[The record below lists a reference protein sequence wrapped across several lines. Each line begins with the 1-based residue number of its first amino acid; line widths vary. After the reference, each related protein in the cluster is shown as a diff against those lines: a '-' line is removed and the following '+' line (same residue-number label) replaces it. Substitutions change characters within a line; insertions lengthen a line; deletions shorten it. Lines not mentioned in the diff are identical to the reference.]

1 MKDICKIFKIM
12 KGKILIVGGYGAV
25 GSSIAERLMKVYPHQ
40 IIIAGRSFSKA
51 QAKAEQLQNKVI
63 PQQLDIN
70 NFNDFSILND
80 VELVIMCLDQQNIDF
95 VEHCIYK
102 GISYID
108 ISADYQNLQ
117 KIEKLHCLAEQN
129 NSTVVLSVGLAPGIT
144 NLLAQYV
151 VSQMKNVE
159 SIDIFV
165 LLGLGEKHGD
175 HAYRWTFDNLDS
187 NYILKIHDEEKTM
200 KSFTKP
206 LKTNLS
212 GNRNFYLFN
221 FSDQHVL
228 LNTLDVPKVQTRMAF
243 DVEWFTEVTAFLRK
257 LNITRLFRNKKVQN
271 LAIQSFKNL
280 PMGTDI
286 FGVKVI
292 GKDKN
297 GNSKGVSV
305 TGNNEGRITASVAA
319 EIAVLVLNEDFPKGV
334 FHSHQLVKDIPT
346 FLKKLKNYDL
356 GFQLNL

>member
-1 MKDICKIFKIM
+1 MKR
-12 KGKILIVGGYGAV
+12 KILIVGGYGAV

-51 QAKAEQLQNKVI
+51 QAKAEEFQNKVI
-63 PQQLDIN
+63 PQQLDVN
-70 NFNDFSILND
+70 NLKNFSVLNE
-80 VELVIMCLDQQNIDF
+80 VELVIMCLDQQNTDF
-95 VEHCIYK
+95 VEYCISK
-102 GISYID
+102 GISYLD

-117 KIEKLHCLAEQN
+117 EIEKLHCLAEQN

-151 VSQMKNVE
+151 VSQMENVE
-159 SIDIFV
+159 SIDVFV

-175 HAYRWTFDNLDS
+175 HAYRWTFDNVDS
-187 NYILKIHDEEKTM
+187 NYTLKIDDEEKNI
-200 KSFTKP
+200 KSFTQP

-243 DVEWFTEVTAFLRK
+243 DVEWFTDLTAFLRK
-257 LNITRLFRNKKVQN
+257 LRITKLFKNKKVQD
-271 LAIQSFKNL
+271 LAIQSFKNF

-305 TGNNEGRITASVAA
+305 TGNNEGQITASVAA
-319 EIAVLVLNEDFPKGV
+319 EIAILVLNEDLPKGV
-334 FHSHQLVKDIPT
+334 FHSHQLLKDIPT
-346 FLKKLKNYDL
+346 FLNKLKNDDS

>member
-1 MKDICKIFKIM
+1 MKR
-12 KGKILIVGGYGAV
+12 KILIVGGYGAV

-51 QAKAEQLQNKVI
+51 QAKAEEFQNKVI
-63 PQQLDIN
+63 PQQLDVN
-70 NFNDFSILND
+70 NLKDFSVLNE
-80 VELVIMCLDQQNIDF
+80 VELVIMCLDQQNTDF
-95 VEHCIYK
+95 VEYCISK
-102 GISYID
+102 GISYLD

-117 KIEKLHCLAEQN
+117 EIEKLHCLAEQN

-151 VSQMKNVE
+151 VSQMQNVE

-175 HAYRWTFDNLDS
+175 NAYRWTFDNVDS
-187 NYILKIHDEEKTM
+187 NYTLKIHDEEKTI
-200 KSFTKP
+200 KSFTQP

-243 DVEWFTEVTAFLRK
+243 DVEWFTELTAFLRK
-257 LNITRLFRNKKVQN
+257 LRITRLFRNKKVQDF
-271 LAIQSFKNL
+271 AIQSFKNF
-280 PMGTDI
+280 PMGTDV

-292 GKDKN
+292 AKDKN

-305 TGNNEGRITASVAA
+305 KGNNEGRITASVAV
-319 EIAVLVLNEDFPKGV
+319 EIAVLVLNENLPKGV
-334 FHSHQLVKDIPT
+334 FHSHQLVKDIPV
-346 FLKKLKNYDL
+346 FLNKLKNYDS

>member
-1 MKDICKIFKIM
+1 MKR
-12 KGKILIVGGYGAV
+12 KILIVGGYGVV
-25 GSSIAERLMKVYPHQ
+25 GSFIAECLMKMYPHQ
-40 IIIAGRSFSKA
+40 VIIAGRSFSKA
-51 QAKAEQLQNKVI
+51 QAKAEEFQNKVI

-70 NFNDFSILND
+70 NLKDFSVLNE
-80 VELVIMCLDQQNIDF
+80 VELVIMCLDQQNTDF
-95 VEHCIYK
+95 VEYCISK

-151 VSQMKNVE
+151 VSQMQNVE

-175 HAYRWTFDNLDS
+175 HAYRWTFDNVDS
-187 NYILKIHDEEKTM
+187 NYTLKIHDEEKTL
-200 KSFTKP
+200 KSFTQP

-212 GNRNFYLFN
+212 GSRNFYLFN

-243 DVEWFTEVTAFLRK
+243 DVEWFTELTAFLRK
-257 LNITRLFRNKKVQN
+257 LRITRLFRNKKVQDF
-271 LAIQSFKNL
+271 AIQSFKNF
-280 PMGTDI
+280 PMGSDV

-292 GKDKN
+292 AKDKN
-297 GNSKGVSV
+297 GNSKSVSV
-305 TGNNEGRITASVAA
+305 KGNNEGRITAFVAA
-319 EIAVLVLNEDFPKGV
+319 EIAVLVLNENLPKGV
-334 FHSHQLVKDIPT
+334 FHSHQLVKDIPV
-346 FLKKLKNYDL
+346 FLNKLKNYDS

>member
-1 MKDICKIFKIM
+1 MKR
-12 KGKILIVGGYGAV
+12 KILIVGGYGAV
-25 GSSIAERLMKVYPHQ
+25 GSSIAERLMKVYPHH

-51 QAKAEQLQNKVI
+51 QAKAEEFQNKVI
-63 PQQLDIN
+63 PQQLDVN
-70 NFNDFSILND
+70 NLKDFSVLNE
-80 VELVIMCLDQQNIDF
+80 VELVIMCLDQQNTDF
-95 VEHCIYK
+95 VEYCISK
-102 GISYID
+102 GISYLD

-117 KIEKLHCLAEQN
+117 EIEKLHCLAEQN

-151 VSQMKNVE
+151 VSQMQNVE

-175 HAYRWTFDNLDS
+175 HAYRWTFDNVDS
-187 NYILKIHDEEKTM
+187 NYTLKIHDEEKTL
-200 KSFTKP
+200 KSFTQP

-243 DVEWFTEVTAFLRK
+243 DVEWFTELTAFLRK
-257 LNITRLFRNKKVQN
+257 LRITRLFRNKKVQGF
-271 LAIQSFKNL
+271 AIQSFKNF
-280 PMGTDI
+280 PMGTDV

-292 GKDKN
+292 AKDKN

-305 TGNNEGRITASVAA
+305 KGNNEGRITASVAA
-319 EIAVLVLNEDFPKGV
+319 EIAVLVLDENLPKGV
-334 FHSHQLVKDIPT
+334 FHSHQLVKDIPV
-346 FLKKLKNYDL
+346 FLNRLKNYDS
-356 GFQLNL
+356 GFQINIQ

>member
-1 MKDICKIFKIM
+1 MKR
-12 KGKILIVGGYGAV
+12 KILIVGGYGAV

-40 IIIAGRSFSKA
+40 IIIAGRIFSKA
-51 QAKAEQLQNKVI
+51 QAKAEEFQNKVI
-63 PQQLDIN
+63 PQQLDVN
-70 NFNDFSILND
+70 NLKDFSVLNE
-80 VELVIMCLDQQNIDF
+80 VELVIMCLDQQNTDF
-95 VEHCIYK
+95 VEYCISK

-151 VSQMKNVE
+151 VSQMQNVE

-175 HAYRWTFDNLDS
+175 HAYRWTFDNVDS
-187 NYILKIHDEEKTM
+187 NYTLKIHDEEKTL
-200 KSFTKP
+200 KSFTQP

-243 DVEWFTEVTAFLRK
+243 DVEWFTELTAFLRK
-257 LNITRLFRNKKVQN
+257 LRITRFFRNKKVKDF
-271 LAIQSFKNL
+271 AIQSFKNF
-280 PMGTDI
+280 PMGTDV

-292 GKDKN
+292 AKDKN
-297 GNSKGVSV
+297 GNSKSV
-305 TGNNEGRITASVAA
+305 IVKGNNEGRITASVAA
-319 EIAVLVLNEDFPKGV
+319 EIAVLVLDENLPKGV
-334 FHSHQLVKDIPT
+334 FHSHQLVKDIPV
-346 FLKKLKNYDL
+346 FLNKLKNYDS

>member
-1 MKDICKIFKIM
+1 M
-12 KGKILIVGGYGAV
+12 KGKILIVGGYGVV
-25 GSSIAERLMKVYPHQ
+25 GSFIAECLMKMYPHQ
-40 IIIAGRSFSKA
+40 VIIAGRSFSKA
-51 QAKAEQLQNKVI
+51 QAKAEEFQNKVI

-70 NFNDFSILND
+70 NLKDFSVLNE
-80 VELVIMCLDQQNIDF
+80 VELVIMCLDQQNTDF
-95 VEHCIYK
+95 VEYCISK

-117 KIEKLHCLAEQN
+117 EIEKLHCLAEQN

-151 VSQMKNVE
+151 VSQMQNVE

-175 HAYRWTFDNLDS
+175 HAYRWTFDNVDS
-187 NYILKIHDEEKTM
+187 NYTLKIHDEEKTL
-200 KSFTKP
+200 KSFTQP

-243 DVEWFTEVTAFLRK
+243 DVKWFTELTAFLRK
-257 LNITRLFRNKKVQN
+257 LRITRLFRNKKVQDF
-271 LAIQSFKNL
+271 AIQSFKNF
-280 PMGTDI
+280 PMGTDV

-292 GKDKN
+292 AKDKN

-305 TGNNEGRITASVAA
+305 KGNNEGRITASVAA
-319 EIAVLVLNEDFPKGV
+319 EIAVLVLSKNLPKGV
-334 FHSHQLVKDIPT
+334 FHSHQLVKNIPM
-346 FLKKLKNYDL
+346 FLNRLKNYDS
-356 GFQLNL
+356 GFQINIQ

>member
-1 MKDICKIFKIM
+1 MKR
-12 KGKILIVGGYGAV
+12 KILIVGGYGAV

-51 QAKAEQLQNKVI
+51 QAKAEEFQNKVI
-63 PQQLDIN
+63 PKQLDVN
-70 NFNDFSILND
+70 NLKDFSVLNE
-80 VELVIMCLDQQNIDF
+80 VELVIMCLDQQNTDF
-95 VEHCIYK
+95 VEDCISK

-117 KIEKLHCLAEQN
+117 EIEKLHCLAEQN

-151 VSQMKNVE
+151 VSQIQNVE

-187 NYILKIHDEEKTM
+187 NYTLKIHDEEKTI
-200 KSFTKP
+200 KSFTQP

-228 LNTLDVPKVQTRMAF
+228 LNTLNVPKVQTRMAF
-243 DVEWFTEVTAFLRK
+243 DVEWFTELTAFLRK
-257 LNITRLFRNKKVQN
+257 LRITRLFSNKKVQDF
-271 LAIQSFKNL
+271 AIQSFKNF
-280 PMGTDI
+280 PMGTDV

-292 GKDKN
+292 AKDKN
-297 GNSKGVSV
+297 ENSKSVSV
-305 TGNNEGRITASVAA
+305 KGNNEGRITASVAA
-319 EIAVLVLNEDFPKGV
+319 EIAVLVLDENLLKGV
-334 FHSHQLVKDIPT
+334 FHSHQLVKDIPV
-346 FLKKLKNYDL
+346 FLNKLKNYDS

>member
-1 MKDICKIFKIM
+1 MKR
-12 KGKILIVGGYGAV
+12 KILIVGGYGAV

-51 QAKAEQLQNKVI
+51 QAKAEEFQNKVI

-70 NFNDFSILND
+70 NLKDFSVLNE
-80 VELVIMCLDQQNIDF
+80 VELVIMCLDQQNTDF
-95 VEHCIYK
+95 VEYCISK

-117 KIEKLHCLAEQN
+117 KIQKLHGLAEQN

-151 VSQMKNVE
+151 VSQMQNVE

-175 HAYRWTFDNLDS
+175 HAYRWTFDNVDS
-187 NYILKIHDEEKTM
+187 NYTLKIHDEEKTI
-200 KSFTKP
+200 KSFTQP

-212 GNRNFYLFN
+212 GNRIFYLFN

-228 LNTLDVPKVQTRMAF
+228 LNTLDVTKVQTRMAF
-243 DVEWFTEVTAFLRK
+243 DVEWFTELTAFLRK
-257 LNITRLFRNKKVQN
+257 LRITRLFRNKKVKDF
-271 LAIQSFKNL
+271 AIQSFKNF
-280 PMGTDI
+280 PMGSDV

-292 GKDKN
+292 AKDKN
-297 GNSKGVSV
+297 GNSKSV
-305 TGNNEGRITASVAA
+305 IVKGNNEGRITASVAA
-319 EIAVLVLNEDFPKGV
+319 EIAVLVLDENLPKGV
-334 FHSHQLVKDIPT
+334 FHSHQLVKDIPV
-346 FLKKLKNYDL
+346 FLNKLKNYDS

>member
-1 MKDICKIFKIM
+1 MKR
-12 KGKILIVGGYGAV
+12 KILIVGGYGAV

-40 IIIAGRSFSKA
+40 IIIAGRSFWKA
-51 QAKAEQLQNKVI
+51 QAKAEEFQNKVI
-63 PQQLDIN
+63 PQQLDVN
-70 NFNDFSILND
+70 NSNDFSVLND
-80 VELVIMCLDQQNIDF
+80 VELVIMCLDQQNTDF
-95 VEHCIYK
+95 VEYCISK

-108 ISADYQNLQ
+108 ISADYKNLQ
-117 KIEKLHCLAEQN
+117 KIEKLHFLAEQN
-129 NSTVVLSVGLAPGIT
+129 KSTVVLSVGLAPGIT

-151 VSQMKNVE
+151 VSRMENVE

-175 HAYRWTFDNLDS
+175 HAYQWTFDNVDS
-187 NYILKIHDEEKTM
+187 NYTLKIHDEEKTV
-200 KSFTKP
+200 KSFTQP

-243 DVEWFTEVTAFLRK
+243 DVEWFTALTAFLRK
-257 LNITRLFRNKKVQN
+257 FRITKLFRNKKVQDF
-271 LAIQSFKNL
+271 AIQSFKNF

-292 GKDKN
+292 AKDKN
-297 GNSKGVSV
+297 GNSKGVSAK
-305 TGNNEGRITASVAA
+305 GNNEGRITASVAS
-319 EIAVLVLNEDFPKGV
+319 EIAVLVLNENFPKGV
-334 FHSHQLVKDIPT
+334 FHSHQLVKDIPM
-346 FLKKLKNYDL
+346 FLNRLKNYDS
-356 GFQLNL
+356 GFQLHIY

>member
-1 MKDICKIFKIM
+1 MKR
-12 KGKILIVGGYGAV
+12 KILIVGGYGAV

-51 QAKAEQLQNKVI
+51 QAKAEEFQNKVI
-63 PQQLDIN
+63 PKQLDVN
-70 NFNDFSILND
+70 NLKDFSVLNE
-80 VELVIMCLDQQNIDF
+80 VELVIMCLDQQNTDF
-95 VEHCIYK
+95 VEYCISK

-117 KIEKLHCLAEQN
+117 EIEKLHCLAEQN

-151 VSQMKNVE
+151 VSQMQNVE

-175 HAYRWTFDNLDS
+175 HAYRWTFDNVDS
-187 NYILKIHDEEKTM
+187 NYTLKIHDEEKTL
-200 KSFTKP
+200 KSFTQP

-212 GNRNFYLFN
+212 GSRNFYLFN

-243 DVEWFTEVTAFLRK
+243 DVEWFTELTAFLRK
-257 LNITRLFRNKKVQN
+257 LRITRLFRNKKVQDF
-271 LAIQSFKNL
+271 AIQSFKNF
-280 PMGTDI
+280 PMGTDV

-292 GKDKN
+292 AKDKN
-297 GNSKGVSV
+297 GNSKSV
-305 TGNNEGRITASVAA
+305 IVKGNNEGRITASVAA
-319 EIAVLVLNEDFPKGV
+319 EIAVLVLDENLPKGV
-334 FHSHQLVKDIPT
+334 FHSHQLVKDIPM
-346 FLKKLKNYDL
+346 FLNRLKNYDS
-356 GFQLNL
+356 GFQINIQ

>member
-25 GSSIAERLMKVYPHQ
+25 GSFIAECLMKMYPHQ
-40 IIIAGRSFSKA
+40 VIIAGRSFSKA
-51 QAKAEQLQNKVI
+51 QEKAEQFQNKVI
-63 PQQLDIN
+63 PQQLDVN
-70 NFNDFSILND
+70 NSKDLSILND
-80 VELVIMCLDQQNIDF
+80 VELVIMCLDQQNTDF
-95 VEHCIYK
+95 VEHCISK

-129 NSTVVLSVGLAPGIT
+129 KTTVVLSVGLAPGIT

-151 VSQMKNVE
+151 VSQMENIE

-165 LLGLGEKHGD
+165 LLGLGEKYGD
-175 HAYRWTFDNLDS
+175 YAYRWTFDNVDS
-187 NYILKIHDEEKTM
+187 NYTLKIHDEEKVI
-200 KSFTKP
+200 KSFTQP
-206 LKTNLS
+206 LKTNLL
-212 GNRNFYLFN
+212 GDRNFYLFN

-228 LNTLDVPKVQTRMAF
+228 LNTLDVPKAQTRMAF
-243 DVEWFTEVTAFLRK
+243 DVEWFTELTAFLRK
-257 LNITRLFRNKKVQN
+257 LRITKLFRNKKVQD
-271 LAIQSFKNL
+271 LAIQSFKNF
-280 PMGTDI
+280 PMGTDV

-292 GKDKN
+292 GKNKN
-297 GNSKGVSV
+297 GNSKGVNV

-319 EIAVLVLNEDFPKGV
+319 EIAILILNGNLPKGV

-346 FLKKLKNYDL
+346 FLNKLKNYDS

>member
-1 MKDICKIFKIM
+1 MKR
-12 KGKILIVGGYGAV
+12 KILIVGGYGAV

-51 QAKAEQLQNKVI
+51 QAKAEEFQNKVI
-63 PQQLDIN
+63 PQQLDVN
-70 NFNDFSILND
+70 NLKDFSVLNE
-80 VELVIMCLDQQNIDF
+80 VELVIMCLDQQNTDF
-95 VEHCIYK
+95 VEYCISK

-117 KIEKLHCLAEQN
+117 EIEKLHCLAEQN

-151 VSQMKNVE
+151 VSQMQNVE

-175 HAYRWTFDNLDS
+175 HAYRWTFDNVDS
-187 NYILKIHDEEKTM
+187 NYTLKIHDEEKTL
-200 KSFTKP
+200 KSFTQP

-228 LNTLDVPKVQTRMAF
+228 LNTLDVTKVQTRMAF
-243 DVEWFTEVTAFLRK
+243 DVEWFTELTAFLRK
-257 LNITRLFRNKKVQN
+257 LRITRLFRNKKVQDF
-271 LAIQSFKNL
+271 AIQSFKNF
-280 PMGTDI
+280 PMGTDV

-292 GKDKN
+292 AKDQN
-297 GNSKGVSV
+297 GNSKSV
-305 TGNNEGRITASVAA
+305 IVKGNNEGRITASVAA
-319 EIAVLVLNEDFPKGV
+319 EIAVLVLDENLPKGV
-334 FHSHQLVKDIPT
+334 FHSHQLVKDIPV
-346 FLKKLKNYDL
+346 FLNKLKNYDS